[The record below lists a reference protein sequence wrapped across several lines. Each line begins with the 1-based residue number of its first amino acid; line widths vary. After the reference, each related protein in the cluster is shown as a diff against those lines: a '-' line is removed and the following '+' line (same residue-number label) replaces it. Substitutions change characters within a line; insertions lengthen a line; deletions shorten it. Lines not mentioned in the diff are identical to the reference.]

1 MLLSLLNNISNSRFL
16 ALFFKEVNQIVRDKN
31 LLVFLLF
38 SPIVQLLIFGY
49 SINPDIQQLKLGV
62 VNYDN
67 TFQSREL
74 ISELTENQAFNLEI
88 ILKNEKELDKKVK
101 EGKLTI
107 GLVIPPDFS
116 RTLSQD
122 KITEIQIIIDGVD
135 ANTAGVSWGYI
146 KQIIRQYNQKLNL
159 DKVSPLIIPQTIFLY
174 NPGLTSSWFFVTG
187 IMGAIFTL
195 TSSLVSSGTVIRE
208 KDTGTLE
215 QLLMTPSEAWEI
227 LLAKIVPLFM
237 LLMGNVFLSLGL
249 GIIVFKIPLRGNFAL
264 FMVLSG
270 VYILIGIGIG
280 IILAT
285 ISRTQQQ
292 AFLLSF
298 FVNLPLIQLS
308 GSIAPLESMPLILK
322 YFSLLN
328 PLRHYVNITR
338 AILLKGLNLDT
349 LWPEATALVGFALL
363 ILSIGINRFRRQLS

>member
-1 MLLSLLNNISNSRFL
+1 MLLSLFNKVSNSRFWP
-16 ALFFKEVNQIVRDKN
+16 LFFKEINQIIRDKN
-31 LLVFLLF
+31 LLIFLLF

-74 ISELTENQAFNLEI
+74 ISALTENQAFNLEI
-88 ILKNEKELDKKVK
+88 ILKNEKELSKKIK

-107 GLVIPPDFS
+107 GLIIPPDFS
-116 RTLSQD
+116 RKLSQD

-146 KQIIRQYNQKLNL
+146 KQIIRRYNQKLNL
-159 DKVSPLIIPQTIFLY
+159 DQVSPLIIPQTIFLY
-174 NPGLTSSWFFVTG
+174 NPGLISSWFFVTG

-227 LLAKIVPLFM
+227 LLAKIVPLFI
-237 LLMGNVFLSLGL
+237 LLMGNVFLSLEL
-249 GIIVFKIPLRGNFAL
+249 GIIVFKIPLRGNFVL

-338 AILLKGLNLDT
+338 AIMIKGLNLDI

>member
-146 KQIIRQYNQKLNL
+146 KQIIRQYYSTN
-159 DKVSPLIIPQTIFLY
+159 
-174 NPGLTSSWFFVTG
+174 
-187 IMGAIFTL
+187 
-195 TSSLVSSGTVIRE
+195 
-208 KDTGTLE
+208 
-215 QLLMTPSEAWEI
+215 
-227 LLAKIVPLFM
+227 
-237 LLMGNVFLSLGL
+237 
-249 GIIVFKIPLRGNFAL
+249 
-264 FMVLSG
+264 
-270 VYILIGIGIG
+270 
-280 IILAT
+280 
-285 ISRTQQQ
+285 
-292 AFLLSF
+292 
-298 FVNLPLIQLS
+298 
-308 GSIAPLESMPLILK
+308 
-322 YFSLLN
+322 YFSLQSRTN
-328 PLRHYVNITR
+328 
-338 AILLKGLNLDT
+338 
-349 LWPEATALVGFALL
+349 
-363 ILSIGINRFRRQLS
+363 